1 MRKILATACLCLG
14 FLSPAIAAD
23 LGSQKAPAGTVVEEP
38 AVRNWQGF
46 YLEGSGVMANFEVAN
61 LGQQVGMV
69 GVGAGYD
76 HRISNHFVV
85 GAFVRYDF
93 ALDDADMRSLSM
105 GARLGYLVNPHLML
119 YSPLAYTVDGSD
131 ISLSDGI
138 WSIGAGLETYLM
150 PQVTVFA
157 EATRN
162 ISFSGTAKFLDEATT
177 ARAGFKFR
185 F

>member
-14 FLSPAIAAD
+14 FLGPAHAAD
-23 LGSQKAPAGTVVEEP
+23 KGGPAPAGTVVEEP

-46 YLEGSGVMANFEVAN
+46 YIEGSGTMQNFEVAN
-61 LGQQVGMV
+61 IGTQFGMV
-69 GVGAGYD
+69 GLGAGWDY
-76 HRISNHFVV
+76 RASNHFVV
-85 GAFVRYDF
+85 GVFARYDF
-93 ALDDADMRSLSM
+93 ALDDADVRSLSM

-138 WSIGAGLETYLM
+138 WSIGAGLETYLL
-150 PQVTVFA
+150 PQMTVFA

-177 ARAGFKFR
+177 ARAGVRFR